1 MSTIMD
7 ETNTFLA
14 RDGLYYAT
22 YQEMRNANV
31 RDNEKRLKA
40 LGLDKKLVPVQKRK
54 LGSNHISSS
63 SSSSSNNNN
72 NNKRNKTGDSNTT
85 NPVRRSNRVRRVTPE
100 IPLGLDEDPFEPSR
114 ATKKSKVRRSSTS
127 NNVGTGTSVVTA
139 AESSSSSRSLSE
151 EDRNKL
157 KNLPDWVNDMEIYL
171 RDEENLSR
179 QNVSSVMRQ
188 VAKLATGVGI
198 SYSRWDDN
206 VIFAKDRSIDLSD
219 DLDTLYVE
227 AIDFEDEHGRDLG
240 NGTSSLLNVSHCY
253 IG

>member
-54 LGSNHISSS
+54 LVSNHKSSS
-63 SSSSSNNNN
+63 SSSSNNN

-85 NPVRRSNRVRRVTPE
+85 TPVRRSNRVRRVTPE

-114 ATKKSKVRRSSTS
+114 ATKKSKVRRISTS
-127 NNVGTGTSVVTA
+127 SNSGSGAAVVTA

-206 VIFAKDRSIDLSD
+206 VVFAKDRSIDLSD

-240 NGTSSLLNVSHCY
+240 NGTSSLLNVSHRY